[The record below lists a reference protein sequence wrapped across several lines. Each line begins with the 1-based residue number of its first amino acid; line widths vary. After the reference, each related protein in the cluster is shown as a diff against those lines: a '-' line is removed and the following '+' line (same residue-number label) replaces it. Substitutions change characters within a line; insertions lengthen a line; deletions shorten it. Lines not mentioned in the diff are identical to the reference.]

1 MQSFS
6 ALVDSLDS
14 KQKPMLRA
22 QLAGMLPS
30 ARTAFMKKAL
40 SDGGQ
45 ELIPPSAEEMQDWKG
60 VYLSYFNANLSVKQG
75 RMLPIEYCVRN
86 PRPDELFEAFRQLK
100 IRAIFEAR
108 KQRPN
113 DLFNPGRFRFQLFD
127 ANGNLLNDK
136 YQTSK

>member
-1 MQSFS
+1 
-6 ALVDSLDS
+6 
-14 KQKPMLRA
+14 MLRA

-86 PRPDELFEAFRQLK
+86 SRPDELFEAFR
-100 IRAIFEAR
+100 
-108 KQRPN
+108 
-113 DLFNPGRFRFQLFD
+113 
-127 ANGNLLNDK
+127 
-136 YQTSK
+136 